1 MQKKKSKLRRILP
14 WVGFALLALVL
25 AILPRLARSV
35 ETGEKASILTAT
47 AAMGEVENTLGGGGT
62 LTAEEP
68 IDVEIPSA
76 VEVQEFLVDN
86 GDHVEAG
93 QPVAKVDR
101 VTLLSALS
109 DAQESINILTEK
121 MQVALRDTEY
131 SWIQS
136 QAVGRVKAVYASMGD
151 DAAQVLLNHGALA
164 VVSID
169 GLMVTKVRTELPIKA
184 GEKLT
189 VRLSD
194 GQELPARV
202 ESELDGVISVIL
214 SDKEPAIGESV
225 TVLTGDGNVVGVG
238 FLDVHS
244 PWNVI
249 ATQGTVANIVVTENQ
264 VVYAGTRMICLSF
277 ENGNEEYRSLVTKRR
292 QYEDLMAE
300 LFALYTDDTITAPEA
315 GFVSGIDKSIIK
327 NTAALDRKPALKLLA
342 GGDAGSGEDADKED
356 YTKELDPNLRTSY
369 LITEVNGT
377 TLKGIPY
384 TFTGE
389 FSIPGKDE
397 LLNILDNTVVIN
409 LKKVAQIT
417 APKYQP
423 GSAKFAPEKG
433 DIIQID
439 KEKDP
444 SKLQWL
450 GKPWHV
456 DLDSLMEFIAEL
468 LARQNYGGSD
478 IDFGDLDL
486 SGFVM
491 DVGGAGEQKNEEAAL
506 LQKTTVLSVIPD
518 TSMTV
523 TMDVDELDIAYY
535 EPGQKAD
542 ILVDA
547 LPNQSFSAVVE
558 EVSAIGKNSG
568 GNSKYTVKLRLD
580 RAPDMLNGMNA
591 SVVVHR
597 GVKTGLLLPV
607 AAVYDRGS
615 QCFVYTAVDN
625 KTGKPI
631 IELPVVT
638 GVSDGEVVEIVDG
651 LTEGQVV
658 FYEYYLPVEEGN

>member
-1 MQKKKSKLRRILP
+1 MQKKKSKLRKILP

-62 LTAEEP
+62 LTAEDP
-68 IDVEIPSA
+68 IELEIPSA
-76 VEVQEFLVDN
+76 VDIQEFLVNN

-93 QPVAKVDR
+93 QPLAKVDR
-101 VTLLSALS
+101 VTMLSALS
-109 DAQESINILTEK
+109 EAQDSINILTEK
-121 MQVALRDTEY
+121 MQVALRDAEY

-136 QAVGRVKAVYASMGD
+136 QAVGRVKGIYAKTGD
-151 DAAQVLLNHGALA
+151 DAAQVVVEHGALA

-169 GLMVTKVRTELPIKA
+169 GLMVTKIPTDLPIQA

-189 VRLSD
+189 ARLSD
-194 GQELPARV
+194 GQEVSARV
-202 ESELDGVISVIL
+202 ESKLDGVLSVIL

-225 TVLTGDGNVVGVG
+225 TVLTEDGAVVGTG

-249 ATQGTVANIVVTENQ
+249 ATQGNIANVVVTQ
-264 VVYAGTRMICLSF
+264 DQMVYAGTRMICLSF

-292 QYEDLMAE
+292 QYEDLMKD
-300 LFALYTDDTITAPEA
+300 LFTFYNDDTIKAPEA
-315 GFVSGIDKSIIK
+315 GFVGGIDKSIIK
-327 NTAALDRKPALKLLA
+327 NTAALDKKPVLKLLA
-342 GGDAGSGEDADKED
+342 AQSGGGRTPVQDQDN
-356 YTKELDPNLRTSY
+356 NLKTNYLVTS
-369 LITEVNGT
+369 VNKLGDGA
-377 TLKGIPY
+377 LLVGVP
-384 TFTGE
+384 FTGE
-389 FSIPGKDE
+389 ISVLKPDG
-397 LLNILDNTVVIN
+397 ILDVLKKSPAAIN
-409 LKKVAQIT
+409 LGAKELKIT
-417 APKYQP
+417 APKYKP
-423 GSAKFAPEKG
+423 GDELFGPEIG
-433 DIIQID
+433 DIIQVDKID
-439 KEKDP
+439 QGTNP
-444 SKLQWL
+444 TKLQWL
-450 GKPWHV
+450 GRNIIEEAKALNNAANTTPAV
-456 DLDSLMEFIAEL
+456 QDFNIEDFELDI
-468 LARQNYGGSD
+468 
-478 IDFGDLDL
+478 GD
-486 SGFVM
+486 FVM
-491 DVGGAGEQKNEEAAL
+491 DMGGAGEAKDEDAAL
-506 LQKTTVLSVIPD
+506 LQKTTVMTVIPD

-547 LPNQSFSAVVE
+547 LPNQSFTAVVE
-558 EVSAIGKNSG
+558 EVSAVGKNSG

-597 GVKTGLLLPV
+597 GVTSGLVLPA

-615 QCFVYTAVDN
+615 QCFVYTAADK
-625 KTGKPI
+625 KTGTLI
-631 IELPVVT
+631 GELPVVT
-638 GVSDGEVVEIVDG
+638 GVSDGEMVEIVSG
-651 LTEGQVV
+651 LAEGQAV

>member
-1 MQKKKSKLRRILP
+1 MKKKKSLFRRILS
-14 WVGFALLALVL
+14 WAGLAALAVLLAL
-25 AILPRLARSV
+25 LPRLARSA
-35 ETGEKASILTAT
+35 ETGEKAAVLTA
-47 AAMGEVENTLGGGGT
+47 AATVGDVENTLGGGGT

-76 VEVQEFLVDN
+76 VEVQEFLVET

-101 VTLLSALS
+101 VTLLNTLS
-109 DAQESINILTEK
+109 EAQSSIDILTEK
-121 MQVALRDTEY
+121 MQVALRDAEF

-136 QAVGRVKAVYASMGD
+136 QAVGRVKAIYASVGD
-151 DAAQVLLNHGALA
+151 DAAQVVLEHGALV

-169 GLMVTKVRTELPIKA
+169 GLMVTKVRTDLPIKA
-184 GEKLT
+184 GDGLT

-194 GQELPARV
+194 GQEVPARV
-202 ESELDGVISVIL
+202 ESKLDGVLSVIL
-214 SDKEPAIGESV
+214 SDKGPAVGEVV
-225 TVLTGDGNVVGVG
+225 TVLTGDGAVVGTG
-238 FLDVHS
+238 ALDVHS

-249 ATQGTVANIVVTENQ
+249 ATQGNIANIVVTQ
-264 VVYAGTRMICLSF
+264 DQMVYAGTRMICLSF
-277 ENGNEEYRSLVTKRR
+277 ENGNEEYRSLVTTRR
-292 QYEDLMAE
+292 QYEDLMEE

-327 NTAALDRKPALKLLA
+327 NTAVSEKKPALKLLA
-342 GGDAGSGEDADKED
+342 GLPEAVESVIGAQETHSILFVGEPIVNPLLKAKTVLGIKVDGNLERDKMLQIYYQYLANMLPEDSMVIVQLPTDPESYTPEDYMKKESIQFDLVTTVGNLPQTPGIYRPVQIIYGEMNFSSLIEESLAEQTAEIDYGDLDIGGYAMGSGEE
-356 YTKELDPNLRTSY
+356 
-369 LITEVNGT
+369 
-377 TLKGIPY
+377 
-384 TFTGE
+384 
-389 FSIPGKDE
+389 
-397 LLNILDNTVVIN
+397 
-409 LKKVAQIT
+409 
-417 APKYQP
+417 
-423 GSAKFAPEKG
+423 
-433 DIIQID
+433 
-439 KEKDP
+439 
-444 SKLQWL
+444 
-450 GKPWHV
+450 
-456 DLDSLMEFIAEL
+456 
-468 LARQNYGGSD
+468 
-478 IDFGDLDL
+478 
-486 SGFVM
+486 
-491 DVGGAGEQKNEEAAL
+491 KNEEPAL

-523 TMDVDELDIAYY
+523 TMDVDELDIAFY

-558 EVSAIGKNSG
+558 EVSAVGRNSG

-615 QCFVYTAVDN
+615 ERFVYTAVDN

-658 FYEYYLPVEEGN
+658 FYEYYLPVEEGT

>member
-1 MQKKKSKLRRILP
+1 MKKKKSLFRRILP
-14 WVGFALLALVL
+14 WAGLAALAVLLAL
-25 AILPRLARSV
+25 LPRLARSA
-35 ETGEKASILTAT
+35 ETGEKAALLTA
-47 AAMGEVENTLGGGGT
+47 AATVGDVENTLGGGGT

-68 IDVEIPSA
+68 VDVEIPSA
-76 VEVQEFLVDN
+76 VEIQEFLVDN

-151 DAAQVLLNHGALA
+151 DAAQVVLNHGALA

-249 ATQGTVANIVVTENQ
+249 ATQGTVANVVVTENQ

-342 GGDAGSGEDADKED
+342 GGLSEAVESMIGVQETHSILFVGEPILNPLLKAKTVLGIKVDGNLERDKMLQIYYQYLANTLPEDSVVIVQLPNEPESYTPED
-356 YTKELDPNLRTSY
+356 YM
-369 LITEVNGT
+369 
-377 TLKGIPY
+377 
-384 TFTGE
+384 
-389 FSIPGKDE
+389 
-397 LLNILDNTVVIN
+397 
-409 LKKVAQIT
+409 
-417 APKYQP
+417 
-423 GSAKFAPEKG
+423 
-433 DIIQID
+433 
-439 KEKDP
+439 EKD
-444 SKLQWL
+444 SKQFDLVTTVGKIPQTPGIYKPLQIIY
-450 GKPWHV
+450 GKMNFGKLIEESFAGQT
-456 DLDSLMEFIAEL
+456 DTE
-468 LARQNYGGSD
+468 
-478 IDFGDLDL
+478 IDYSDLDL
-486 SGFVM
+486 GSFVM